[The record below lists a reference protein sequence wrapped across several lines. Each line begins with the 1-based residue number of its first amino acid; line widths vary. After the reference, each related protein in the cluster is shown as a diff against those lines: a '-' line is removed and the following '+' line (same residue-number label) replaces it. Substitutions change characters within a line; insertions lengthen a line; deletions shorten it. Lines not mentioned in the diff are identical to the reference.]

1 MLIVGGD
8 IMRDILHNSKVAIV
22 GGGKVC
28 KAILKIVL
36 GKNFPHRIDILG
48 VADINEQAKGLV
60 YARRKGIFTTLDYKD
75 LYKVEGLNLI
85 IELTGDDRVLSQINL
100 TKPAEVHL
108 IDHFEAMS
116 VWDFLQIEEE
126 REGIKKRLRGYIR
139 EPEEIEKKFDLFSQ
153 QLAKIVEERT
163 RHLQSV
169 EREIVERERALSQ
182 IIQGNTIPTF
192 VINKDHIVTHWNRA
206 IEKLTGYKAEE
217 IVGTN
222 KQWLP
227 FRPEERPIMADVIVD
242 EMEEKEIEKY
252 YGHSWS
258 KSALIEGAYEA
269 EEFFPHIDEKGKWLF
284 FTAAPIRDANGE
296 TMGSIETLWD
306 TTERREAREALQR
319 AHDEL
324 EQKTAELEQANIQL
338 KRFDE
343 LKSTFL
349 ANMSHELRTPLNSI
363 LGYTDLLLDRVDG
376 DITDEQEKSL
386 MKVQRNA
393 KHLLTLIN
401 DVLDISRIESGR
413 MELDLKP
420 VNVKDL
426 IGETISALDPLID
439 KKGLVLE
446 TAFDEGLPL
455 AHADP
460 DRVRQVVTNLVDNAI
475 KFTSAGRITIRARAS
490 EMGLNNDKRS
500 KFVEVCISD
509 TGRGIRKRD
518 LKRLFDKF
526 RTLDT
531 LATSQYKGAGLGLS
545 ICKGLVEIQGG
556 AIWAESTYGEGSRFC
571 FTLPVKPE
579 LIEQKERSLRKDYRV
594 EGLLEEGRAI
604 ERPGEIHVLVVDD
617 DTDHVE
623 LLSKI
628 LRDEGYQIAKAY
640 DGDKAIESIEHSKPD
655 LIILDLMMPNVS
667 GFEVIE
673 YLKKDEDTK
682 EIPIIVVTGKELS
695 REQLE
700 FLNGSVEN
708 IVKKGILGMEEV
720 LEVVKNTLARFTL

>member
-1 MLIVGGD
+1 
-8 IMRDILHNSKVAIV
+8 MRDILHNSKFAII

-28 KAILKIVL
+28 EAILKIVL
-36 GKNFPHRIDILG
+36 GKNFPRKIDILG
-48 VADINEQAKGLV
+48 VADINEEAKGLV
-60 YARRKGIFTTLDYKD
+60 YARKKGIFTTLDYKD
-75 LYKVEGLNLI
+75 IYQLEGLNLI
-85 IELTGDDRVLSQINL
+85 IELTGDDGILSQIKS
-100 TKPAEVHL
+100 TKPAGVRL

-126 REGIKKRLRGYIR
+126 RQRVKKTLKGHIRG
-139 EPEEIEKKFDLFSQ
+139 PEQIEKKFDIFSQ

-169 EREIVERERALSQ
+169 ERKIVERERALSQ

-192 VINKDHIVTHWNRA
+192 VINKDHIVTHWNWA
-206 IEKLTGYKAEE
+206 IETLTGYKAEE
-217 IVGTN
+217 IVGTS

-242 EMEEKEIEKY
+242 EMEEEEIQKY
-252 YGHSWS
+252 YGHSWR
-258 KSALIEGAYEA
+258 KSAIIEGAYEA
-269 EEFFPHIDEKGKWLF
+269 EEFFPHIGEGGRWLF

-296 TMGSIETLWD
+296 TVGSIETLWD

-343 LKSTFL
+343 LKSSFL

-386 MKVQRNA
+386 TKVHKNA
-393 KHLLTLIN
+393 RHLLTLIN

-426 IGETISALDPLID
+426 IGETVSALDPLID
-439 KKGLVLE
+439 KKALMLE
-446 TAFDEGLPL
+446 TAFDEGLPMV
-455 AHADP
+455 HADP

-475 KFTSAGRITIRARAS
+475 KFTVEGRITVRARTS
-490 EMGLNNDKRS
+490 EMGIDKDKRP
-500 KFVEVCISD
+500 KFVEICILD
-509 TGRGIRKRD
+509 TGIGIRKRD
-518 LKRLFDKF
+518 MNRLFDKF

-531 LATSQYKGAGLGLS
+531 LGTSQYKGAGLGLS

-556 AIWAESTYGEGSRFC
+556 AIWVKSTYRQGTTFC
-571 FTLPVKPE
+571 FTLPTWAGAFKLDYEEAGIGEEFKPSKVAAE
-579 LIEQKERSLRKDYRV
+579 TR
-594 EGLLEEGRAI
+594 
-604 ERPGEIHVLVVDD
+604 VLVVDD
-617 DTDHVE
+617 EPDQVT
-623 LLSKI
+623 LISKM
-628 LRDEGYQIAKAY
+628 LREEGYQIAKAY
-640 DGDKAIESIEHSKPD
+640 DGQEAIESVKRSKPD
-655 LIILDLMMPNVS
+655 LIILDLMMPNAD
-667 GFEVIE
+667 GFDVIE
-673 YLKKDEDTK
+673 YIKGGEETR
-682 EIPIIVVTGKELS
+682 EIPIIVLTGKELT
-695 REQLE
+695 RKQTGD
-700 FLNGSVEN
+700 LNGKVES
-708 IVKKGILGMEEV
+708 IMKKGIHDMEEI
-720 LEVVKNTLARFTL
+720 LEVVKATLETFQEA

>member
-1 MLIVGGD
+1 
-8 IMRDILHNSKVAIV
+8 MRDILHNSRVAIV

-36 GKNFPHRIDILG
+36 GKNFPQKIDILG
-48 VADINEQAKGLV
+48 VADIHEQAKGLV
-60 YARRKGIFTTLDYKD
+60 YARKKGILTTLDYKD
-75 LYKVEGLNLI
+75 LYQLQGLNLI
-85 IELTGDDRVLSQINL
+85 IELTGDDGVLSQIKS
-100 TKPAEVHL
+100 TKPADVRL

-126 REGIKKRLRGYIR
+126 GERIKKRLRGYIR
-139 EPEEIEKKFDLFSQ
+139 EPEEIEEQFDLFSQ

-169 EREIVERERALSQ
+169 EREIVERERVLSQ

-192 VINKDHIVTHWNRA
+192 VINKDHIVTHWNWA
-206 IEKLTGYKAEE
+206 CEKLTGYKAEE

-227 FRPEERPIMADVIVD
+227 FRPKERPIMADVIVD
-242 EMEEKEIEKY
+242 EMEEEEIEKL
-252 YGHSWS
+252 YGYSWR

-269 EEFFPHIDEKGKWLF
+269 EEFFPHIGEGGKWLF
-284 FTAAPIRDANGE
+284 FTAAPIRDANGV
-296 TMGSIETLWD
+296 TVGSIETLWD
-306 TTERREAREALQR
+306 TTERRQAREALQR

-324 EQKTAELEQANIQL
+324 EEKTGELEQANIQL

-349 ANMSHELRTPLNSI
+349 ANMSHEIRTPLNSI

-376 DITDEQEKSL
+376 YITDEQENSL
-386 MKVQRNA
+386 TKIHRNA
-393 KHLLTLIN
+393 RHLLTLIN

-426 IGETISALDPLID
+426 IRETVSALDPLLD
-439 KKGLVLE
+439 NKGLVLE

-455 AHADP
+455 AYADR

-475 KFTSAGRITIRARAS
+475 KFTSEGRITVRAKAS
-490 EMGLNNDKRS
+490 EMGVRKDKRA

-518 LKRLFDKF
+518 LNRLFDKF

-545 ICKGLVEIQGG
+545 ICKGLIEMQEGKIWVESKYGQG
-556 AIWAESTYGEGSRFC
+556 STFC
-571 FTLPVKPE
+571 FTLPVEAEAAKLDYEEAGIGEELKPSKVAAE
-579 LIEQKERSLRKDYRV
+579 TR
-594 EGLLEEGRAI
+594 
-604 ERPGEIHVLVVDD
+604 VLVVDD
-617 DTDHVE
+617 EPDQVT
-623 LLSKI
+623 LISKI
-628 LRDEGYQIAKAY
+628 LREQGYQIAKAY
-640 DGDKAIESIEHSKPD
+640 DGQEAIESVKRSQPA
-655 LIILDLMMPNVS
+655 LIILDLMMPNVN
-667 GFEVIE
+667 GFDVIE
-673 YLKKDEDTK
+673 YLKGREETK
-682 EIPIIVVTGKELS
+682 VIPIIVLTAKELT
-695 REQLE
+695 RKQTQDLH
-700 FLNGSVEN
+700 GKVER
-708 IVKKGILGMEEV
+708 IVKKGILSMEEI
-720 LEVVKNTLARFTL
+720 LEVVRSTLETFQVSQTRSSYER

>member
-1 MLIVGGD
+1 
-8 IMRDILHNSKVAIV
+8 MRDILHNSKVAIV
-22 GGGKVC
+22 GGGRVC

-36 GKNFPHRIDILG
+36 GKNFPQKIDILG
-48 VADINEQAKGLV
+48 VADTNEQAKGLV
-60 YARRKGIFTTLDYKD
+60 YARKKGIFTTLDYKD
-75 LYKVEGLNLI
+75 LYQVEGLNLI
-85 IELTGDDRVLSQINL
+85 IELTGDNGVLNQIKS
-100 TKPAEVHL
+100 TKPADVRL

-126 REGIKKRLRGYIR
+126 RERIKEGLRGYIR
-139 EPEEIEKKFDLFSQ
+139 EPEEIEKQFDLFSQ

-182 IIQGNTIPTF
+182 IIEGNTIPTF

-206 IEKLTGYKAEE
+206 CEKLTGCKAEE
-217 IVGTN
+217 VVGTD
-222 KQWLP
+222 KQWCP
-227 FRPEERPIMADVIVD
+227 FRPEKRPIMADVIVD

-252 YGHSWS
+252 YGHSWR

-269 EEFFPHIDEKGKWLF
+269 EEFFPHMGEGGKWLF

-296 TMGSIETLWD
+296 TVGSIETLWD
-306 TTERREAREALQR
+306 TTERREAKEALQR

-324 EQKTAELEQANIQL
+324 EQKTAELEQANMQL

-376 DITDEQEKSL
+376 HISEEQEKSL
-386 MKVQRNA
+386 TKIHKNA

-420 VNVKDL
+420 VNVKHL
-426 IGETISALDPLID
+426 IQETVSALDPLID

-446 TAFDEGLPL
+446 TAFDERLPL
-455 AHADP
+455 AYADP
-460 DRVRQVVTNLVDNAI
+460 DRVRQVVTNLLDNAI
-475 KFTSAGRITIRARAS
+475 KFTSEGRITVRARAS
-490 EMGLNNDKRS
+490 DLEVKKDEPP

-518 LKRLFDKF
+518 QDRLFDKF
-526 RTLDT
+526 KSLDT
-531 LATSQYKGAGLGLS
+531 PPTGQDGGAGLGLS
-545 ICKGLVEIQGG
+545 ICKGLVEMQKGD
-556 AIWAESTYGEGSRFC
+556 IWVKSKYGEGSRFC
-571 FTLPVKPE
+571 FTLPVKAE
-579 LIEQKERSLRKDYRV
+579 AIEQRGESPRQDYETVEVLEGERAVGKAS
-594 EGLLEEGRAI
+594 GI
-604 ERPGEIHVLVVDD
+604 QVLVVDD
-617 DTDHVE
+617 EPDHVE
-623 LLSKI
+623 LISKI
-628 LRDEGYQIAKAY
+628 LKGEGYRIEKAY
-640 DGDKAIESIEHSKPD
+640 DGEKALESVKHSKPD

-667 GFEVIE
+667 GFDVIDH
-673 YLKKDEDTK
+673 LKAGEDTK
-682 EIPIIVVTGKELS
+682 EIPIIVVTGKDLT
-695 REQLE
+695 REQIGS
-700 FLNGSVEN
+700 LNGRVEK
-708 IVKKGILGMEEV
+708 ILKKGILGGEGI
-720 LEVVKNTLARFTL
+720 LEQVRSTLDKFDVS

>member
-1 MLIVGGD
+1 MK
-8 IMRDILHNSKVAIV
+8 DILHNSKVAIV

-28 KAILKIVL
+28 EAILKIVF
-36 GKNFPHRIDILG
+36 GKNFPQKIDILG
-48 VADINEQAKGLV
+48 IADINEQAKGLV
-60 YARRKGIFTTLDYKD
+60 YGREKGIFTTMDYRD
-75 LYKVEGLNLI
+75 LYQLDGLNLI
-85 IELTGDDRVLSQINL
+85 IELTGDDGVLNQIKS
-100 TKPAEVHL
+100 TKPADVRL

-126 REGIKKRLRGYIR
+126 RVRIKRDLRKYMS
-139 EPEEIEKKFDLFSQ
+139 EPEEIEKEFDLFSQ

-169 EREIVERERALSQ
+169 ERAIVERERALSQ

-206 IEKLTGYKAEE
+206 IEKLTGCKAEE
-217 IVGTN
+217 MVGTD
-222 KQWLP
+222 KQWCP
-227 FRPEERPIMADVIVD
+227 FRPEKRPIMADVIVD
-242 EMEEKEIEKY
+242 EMEEQEIEKY
-252 YGHSWS
+252 YGHSWR
-258 KSALIEGAYEA
+258 KSSLIEGAYEA
-269 EEFFPHIDEKGKWLF
+269 EEFFPQIDERGKWLF

-296 TMGSIETLWD
+296 TVGSIETLWD

-324 EQKTAELEQANIQL
+324 EEKTAELEQANLQL
-338 KRFDE
+338 RRFDE

-363 LGYTDLLLDRVDG
+363 IGYTDLLLDRVDG

-386 MKVQRNA
+386 TKVHKNA

-439 KKGLVLE
+439 RKGLVLE
-446 TAFDEGLPL
+446 TAFDEELPL
-455 AHADP
+455 AYADA

-475 KFTSAGRITIRARAS
+475 KFTSEGRITVRAKAAER
-490 EMGLNNDKRS
+490 GLHKDKGPG
-500 KFVEVCISD
+500 FVEVCISD

-518 LKRLFDKF
+518 LNRLFDKF

-556 AIWAESTYGEGSRFC
+556 TIWVRSTYRQGSTFC
-571 FTLPVKPE
+571 FTLPAWTEAAK
-579 LIEQKERSLRKDYRV
+579 LDYKEA
-594 EGLLEEGRAI
+594 GIGEEPRASKVAAQT
-604 ERPGEIHVLVVDD
+604 RVLVVDD
-617 DTDHVE
+617 EPDQVT
-623 LLSKI
+623 LISKI
-628 LRDEGYQIAKAY
+628 LGEEGYHIVKAY
-640 DGDKAIESIEHSKPD
+640 DGQEAIESVKRSQPD
-655 LIILDLMMPNVS
+655 LIILDLMMPNVD

-673 YLKKDEDTK
+673 YLKGGEETK
-682 EIPIIVVTGKELS
+682 EIPIIVLTGRELTKK
-695 REQLE
+695 QTQNLH
-700 FLNGSVEN
+700 GKVER
-708 IVKKGILGMEEV
+708 IMKKGILSMEEI
-720 LEVVKNTLARFTL
+720 LEVVKSTFGTFQ

>member
-1 MLIVGGD
+1 
-8 IMRDILHNSKVAIV
+8 MRNIIHNSKVAIV

-36 GKNFPHRIDILG
+36 GKNFPHKIDILG
-48 VADINEQAKGLV
+48 VADIHEQAKGLV
-60 YARRKGIFTTLDYKD
+60 YARKKGIFTTPDYKD
-75 LYKVEGLNLI
+75 LYQFEGLNLI
-85 IELTGDDRVLSQINL
+85 IELTGDDGVLNQIKS
-100 TKPAEVHL
+100 TKPTDVRL

-126 REGIKKRLRGYIR
+126 RESIKKRLRKFIC
-139 EPEEIEKKFDLFSQ
+139 EPEEIENQFDLFSQ

-192 VINKDHIVTHWNRA
+192 VINKDHIVTHWNWA
-206 IEKLTGYKAEE
+206 CEKLTGYKAEE

-227 FRPEERPIMADVIVD
+227 FRPKERPIMADVIVD
-242 EMEEKEIEKY
+242 EMQEKEIEKL

-258 KSALIEGAYEA
+258 KSALIDGAYEA
-269 EEFFPHIDEKGKWLF
+269 EEFFPDIGEGGKWLF
-284 FTAAPIRDANGE
+284 FTGAPIRDANGE
-296 TMGSIETLWD
+296 TVGSIETLWD

-319 AHDEL
+319 THDEL

-349 ANMSHELRTPLNSI
+349 ANMSHEIRTPLNSI

-376 DITDEQEKSL
+376 YITDEQEKSL
-386 MKVQRNA
+386 TKIHRNA

-413 MELDLKP
+413 MELDVKP

-426 IGETISALDPLID
+426 IGETISALDPLLD

-446 TAFDEGLPL
+446 TAFDEELPL

-475 KFTSAGRITIRARAS
+475 KFTSEGRISVRAKAS
-490 EMGLNNDKRS
+490 EMGRDKDRHP

-509 TGRGIRKRD
+509 TGIGIRKRD
-518 LKRLFDKF
+518 LNRLFDKVKP
-526 RTLDT
+526 LDT

-545 ICKGLVEIQGG
+545 ICKGLVEMQEGT
-556 AIWAESTYGEGSRFC
+556 IWVKSKYGHGTTFC
-571 FTLPVKPE
+571 FTLPARAEAAKLDYEEAGIGEELKP
-579 LIEQKERSLRKDYRV
+579 SRV
-594 EGLLEEGRAI
+594 A
-604 ERPGEIHVLVVDD
+604 GEKRVLVVDD
-617 DTDHVE
+617 EPDQVALISK
-623 LLSKI
+623 LL
-628 LRDEGYQIAKAY
+628 REEGYQTAKAY
-640 DGDKAIESIEHSKPD
+640 DGQEAIESVKRSRPD
-655 LIILDLMMPNVS
+655 LIILDLMMPNVD
-667 GFEVIE
+667 GFDVIE
-673 YLKKDEDTK
+673 YLKGGEETK
-682 EIPIIVVTGKELS
+682 EIPIIVLTGKELTKKQTQ
-695 REQLE
+695 E
-700 FLNGSVEN
+700 LNGKVEM
-708 IVKKGILGMEEV
+708 IVKKGIIGMEEILKV
-720 LEVVKNTLARFTL
+720 AKNTLETYCVA

>member
-1 MLIVGGD
+1 MK
-8 IMRDILHNSKVAIV
+8 DILHNSKVAIV

-28 KAILKIVL
+28 EAILKIVL
-36 GKNFPHRIDILG
+36 GKNFPQKVDILG
-48 VADINEQAKGLV
+48 IADINEQAKGLV
-60 YARRKGIFTTLDYKD
+60 YGREKGIFTTMDYCD
-75 LYKVEGLNLI
+75 LYQLDGLNLI
-85 IELTGDDRVLSQINL
+85 IELTGDDGVLNQIKS
-100 TKPAEVHL
+100 TKPADVRL

-126 REGIKKRLRGYIR
+126 RVRIKRDLRKYMS
-139 EPEEIEKKFDLFSQ
+139 EPEEIEKEFDLFSQ

-206 IEKLTGYKAEE
+206 IEKLTGCKAEE
-217 IVGTN
+217 MVGTD
-222 KQWLP
+222 KQWCP
-227 FRPEERPIMADVIVD
+227 FRPEKRPIMADVIVD
-242 EMEEKEIEKY
+242 EMEEQEIEKY
-252 YGHSWS
+252 YGHSWR
-258 KSALIEGAYEA
+258 KSSLIEGAYEA
-269 EEFFPHIDEKGKWLF
+269 EEFFPQIDERGKWLF

-296 TMGSIETLWD
+296 TVGSIETLWD

-324 EQKTAELEQANIQL
+324 EEKTAELEQANVQL
-338 KRFDE
+338 RRFDE

-363 LGYTDLLLDRVDG
+363 IGYTDLLLDRVDG

-386 MKVQRNA
+386 TKVHKNA

-439 KKGLVLE
+439 RKGLVLE
-446 TAFDEGLPL
+446 TAFDEELPL
-455 AHADP
+455 AHADA

-475 KFTSAGRITIRARAS
+475 KFTSEGRITVRAKAAER
-490 EMGLNNDKRS
+490 GLHKDKGPE
-500 KFVEVCISD
+500 FVEVCISD

-518 LKRLFDKF
+518 LNRLFDKF

-556 AIWAESTYGEGSRFC
+556 TIWVRSTYGQGSTFC
-571 FTLPVKPE
+571 FTLPAWAEAAK
-579 LIEQKERSLRKDYRV
+579 LDYKEA
-594 EGLLEEGRAI
+594 GIGEEP
-604 ERPGEIHVLVVDD
+604 RPSKVAAQPRVLVVDD
-617 DTDHVE
+617 EPDQVT
-623 LLSKI
+623 LISKI
-628 LRDEGYQIAKAY
+628 LGEEGYHIVKAY
-640 DGDKAIESIEHSKPD
+640 DGQEAIESVKRSQPD
-655 LIILDLMMPNVS
+655 LIILDLMMPNVD

-673 YLKKDEDTK
+673 YLKGGEETK
-682 EIPIIVVTGKELS
+682 EIPIIVLTGRELTKK
-695 REQLE
+695 QTQNLH
-700 FLNGSVEN
+700 GKVER
-708 IVKKGILGMEEV
+708 IMKKGILSMEEI
-720 LEVVKNTLARFTL
+720 LEVVKSTLGTFQ